1 MTDTDLK
8 ILEVNKSPVNSDS
21 CNGKSGYEGN
31 TDGPHG
37 GQMTQPLGLG
47 TDPTLV
53 QDLDQRQRAK
63 DGTQQEIANGQVDD
77 QNIVDLE

>member
-21 CNGKSGYEGN
+21 RNGKSGYEGN

-37 GQMTQPLGLG
+37 GQMT
-47 TDPTLV
+47 
-53 QDLDQRQRAK
+53 
-63 DGTQQEIANGQVDD
+63 
-77 QNIVDLE
+77 